1 MSLLNRV
8 GAPLQAGEDERSRF
22 GILVVIGAR
31 AACVDAVGDTGVLR
45 NLRPRQ
51 GPLRSADRGRLIG
64 IELLPCQRARLSD
77 VGDVASD
84 TVLVVDRQRRL
95 AVTGIADGRGVVLP
109 IGARGLLTRPLAGLI
124 TGGLGIIRLLGQLYL
139 ALGDGLG
146 IARGALTRASDVSRL
161 GLNSPLVHR
170 QARSLIRSLA
180 VVHILVELD
189 SGNADG
195 DLVVLDLTGG
205 GNTRGLLIVAVIVLG
220 HAHAHVAVRLG
231 AGFVVHT
238 AHGVRD
244 VLRNFPAECGAIG
257 RARHLV
263 ALLGVIED
271 AVVVP
276 IDPSGDLPSA
286 LAGEALGV
294 GGTGRC
300 SYTAVP

>member
-1 MSLLNRV
+1 M
-8 GAPLQAGEDERSRF
+8 
-22 GILVVIGAR
+22 
-31 AACVDAVGDTGVLR
+31 
-45 NLRPRQ
+45 
-51 GPLRSADRGRLIG
+51 
-64 IELLPCQRARLSD
+64 SD

-124 TGGLGIIRLLGQLYL
+124 TGGLRIIRLLGQLYL

-205 GNTRGLLIVAVIVLG
+205 GNTRGFLVVAVIVLG
-220 HAHAHVAVRLG
+220 HAHAHITVRPGTGLII
-231 AGFVVHT
+231 HT

-244 VLRNFPAECGAIG
+244 VRRDLPAERRAIA
-257 RARHLV
+257 RAWHLI
-263 ALLGVIED
+263 ALLGVVEG

-276 IDPSGDLPSA
+276 IDPSGDLPGS
-286 LAGEALGV
+286 LAGETLGMSR
-294 GGTGRC
+294 TGRR
-300 SYTAVP
+300 SYAAVP